1 MLIIGLGRLRYS
13 GGYGYA
19 WFRKRGTYG
28 GVGTALVAV
37 RCLRCGEGGRRGKAG
52 ECGLE

>member
-1 MLIIGLGRLRYS
+1 MIIIGQGRLRYS
-13 GGYGYA
+13 GGYGYV

-37 RCLRCGEGGRRGKAG
+37 PYLRCGDGGGGKAG
-52 ECGLE
+52 EGGLE